1 MSTSNVSTHT
11 RHPTRVVLVYGPPAA
26 RQQAAKKMESTGKK
40 VTRLADADAVLDIL
54 ANGREE
60 FDVAVVDLSL
70 PGLCVADLVR
80 WCRETEIE
88 PPEMIL
94 APDDEQTDGTSRD
107 VTRCLRIS
115 GPVDKATEDALR
127 ACSTAKAHKAHRE
140 CDWQTRMAKLEREAE
155 ERTKNLEAARAQAEK
170 NYHDLQTAQS
180 QLLQSEKL
188 ASIGQLAAGV
198 AHEINNPIGF
208 IYSNMNTLCDYIA
221 DVKEFAERSSK
232 AHQALLANEIDRA
245 SELAR
250 DLDKWSAEVELDY
263 MFEDVQSLVA
273 ETIDGA
279 ERVKKIVMDLRT
291 FSRAEENHKTT
302 SDINKGLESTMNL
315 CWNELKYHCEVI
327 KELGDIPDLI
337 CYPMKL
343 NQVFMNLLVNAAHAV
358 EDKGTVAVR
367 TWHEDNNIFVQVS
380 DTGCGIPKESLG
392 KIFDP
397 FFTTKPVGK
406 GTGLGL
412 SITASIIAEHD
423 GEISIDSEVG
433 KGTTFTVRLPMTGE
447 EDA

>member
-1 MSTSNVSTHT
+1 MDSNKVSPQVEST
-11 RHPTRVVLVYGPPAA
+11 TRVVMVYGSPAA
-26 RQQAAKKMESTGKK
+26 RLQAIGKMKNSGKR
-40 VTRLADADAVLDIL
+40 VTRLADADALLDVL

-60 FDVAVVDLSL
+60 FDVAVVDLTL

-80 WCRETEIE
+80 WCSEAEIG
-88 PPEMIL
+88 PPEIIL
-94 APDDEQTDGTSRD
+94 APDDEQTDATGPDIS
-107 VTRCLRIS
+107 RCLRIS
-115 GPVDKATEDALR
+115 GPADPAAEDALR
-127 ACSTAKAHKAHRE
+127 ACSPAKAHRGR
-140 CDWQTRMAKLEREAE
+140 DWQTRMAELEHEAE
-155 ERTKNLEAARAQAEK
+155 ERTRSLEAARAQAEK
-170 NYHDLQTAQS
+170 NYRDLQTAQS

-221 DVKEFAERSSK
+221 DFKEFAERCSQAHNFLLTDQIDK
-232 AHQALLANEIDRA
+232 ATDLLRKLGN
-245 SELAR
+245 
-250 DLDKWSAEVELDY
+250 WCAEVGMDY
-263 MFEDVQSLVA
+263 MLEDIQSLVD

-279 ERVKKIVMDLRT
+279 ERVKKIVMDLRS
-291 FSRAEENHKTT
+291 FSRAEENQKTT
-302 SDINKGLESTMNL
+302 SDINKGLESTINL
-315 CWNELKYHCEVI
+315 CWNELKYHCEIV

-343 NQVFMNLLVNAAHAV
+343 NQVFMNLIVNAAQAI
-358 EDKGTVAVR
+358 EDKGTVTIR
-367 TWHEDNNIFVQVS
+367 TWHENNNIYVQVS
-380 DTGCGIPKESLG
+380 DTGCGIPKESQD

-412 SITASIIAEHD
+412 SIAGSIIAEHN
-423 GEISIDSEVG
+423 GEITIDSEIG
-433 KGTTFTVRLPMTGE
+433 KGTTFRVRLPVTGE